1 MKLKRLAATVSASFD
16 DALNR
21 IENHE
26 AVAECVIRDAR
37 EAVAKIQ
44 LERNRAQ
51 KELSLLTSR
60 EAEAIEAEER
70 WKQRALEVAER
81 DEAKALACLQRAEQ
95 SVQQQQTSQGQ
106 IKELQALV
114 AELDQALKTAES
126 QLQSLRTRR
135 AALAARGAASRSRS
149 KAQQIA
155 DEDRCG
161 VFERWE
167 AAVLTDELSAD
178 VVTESVDSLALEFNQ
193 AEESLR
199 LKAQLRALRRIAP
212 CIYTSPTDT
221 GATTWKRHI
230 TYPKPSQMTPLL
242 HQPTCCVGWELPFL
256 RQEQLLS
263 CCKAWIPLM
272 NCCAT
277 GPI

>member
-1 MKLKRLAATVSASFD
+1 MKLKRLAARVSASFD

-199 LKAQLRALRRIAP
+199 LKAQLRALRQ
-212 CIYTSPTDT
+212 TS
-221 GATTWKRHI
+221 G
-230 TYPKPSQMTPLL
+230 
-242 HQPTCCVGWELPFL
+242 E
-256 RQEQLLS
+256 
-263 CCKAWIPLM
+263 
-272 NCCAT
+272 
-277 GPI
+277 